1 MEVSGDKCIFFREE
15 TPRQKA
21 CHFFMLVGEGAIV
34 PDQCRDV
41 GGVSSVSP
49 RCYFPDV
56 CHCDVGICPILLSDF
71 DHAFKIFM

>member
-1 MEVSGDKCIFFREE
+1 
-15 TPRQKA
+15 
-21 CHFFMLVGEGAIV
+21 MLVGEGAIV
-34 PDQCRDV
+34 PDQRWDV